1 MNFGLD
7 MSGETSSTAG
17 GGAKVGD
24 NSYSVDTSSRID
36 MSGANIDTSTSIG
49 LQGEDLYY
57 TMGAFDNITT
67 KALKGIDN
75 ALNTITNVVSS
86 NTLSEA
92 TSAQKEIALARLKVE
107 SSAGNSIIKIL
118 QENAI
123 LVIGGIGII
132 IFWLLNKKR

>member
-36 MSGANIDTSTSIG
+36 MGGANIDTSTSIG

-118 QENAI
+118 QQNAI